1 MKFLKRLKDTFFAL
15 LPIVVI
21 VFFVHFFLYKFS
33 TDILIKFAVAVV
45 IAAVGEALLLMG
57 IDSTIMPM
65 GELMVDSVTKA
76 SRFVIFLIFAM
87 LFGTFAT
94 IAEPDVSIFSG
105 QAVALGATSSKTLLT
120 FLIGGGLGIL
130 VAFGVLCIIKRIN
143 LKYIYLAIFSI
154 IFLLCTQVPSEYI
167 ALAFDAGGATTG
179 VISAPFLLAISS
191 GISNKFTKKQGNNEV
206 FGMVGIASLG
216 PIISTLILFAFVD
229 KSAGAGAVLNNET
242 ISVYLEVLKQTSLAI
257 IPLTVVF
264 FIYDVIILKLPINQK
279 LTLIFGLVITF
290 FGLYLFLF
298 SIEFGISNMGTQI
311 GNFIET
317 LSTSAII
324 IFCVV
329 IGFVITFSEPSV
341 MVLAKQVQ
349 SATKGNISKG
359 FVMIAIAISMSL
371 AILIS
376 TLRIIYKINFFYII
390 VIGYLV
396 ALVLMFFVPSIFTGL
411 AFDSGGVASGPMT
424 SAFLL
429 PIMLEFASLSSN
441 PLAGFGLIGIVSM
454 SPIIVLQLL
463 GLVYKV
469 ELNQKDISDKRRAIK
484 VSFTADMYS
493 NILDL
498 ENEYKLM
505 CRRKADEKQ
514 KK

>member
-1 MKFLKRLKDTFFAL
+1 MKFLKRLKETFLAL
-15 LPIVVI
+15 LPILVI
-21 VFFVHFFLYKFS
+21 VFFVHFFLYEFS
-33 TDILIKFAVAVV
+33 KEVLTNFVIAIVV
-45 IAAVGEALLLMG
+45 AAVGEALLLMG

-65 GELMVDSVTKA
+65 GELMVNSVTKA

-94 IAEPDVSIFSG
+94 IAEPDVAIFSG
-105 QAVALGATSSKTLLT
+105 QAVLLGATSSKTLLT
-120 FLIGGGLGIL
+120 FMIGAGLGVL

-143 LKYIYLAIFSI
+143 LKYIYLVIFSI

-191 GISNKFTKKQGNNEV
+191 GISNKFSKKNNNNSEV

-216 PIISTLILFAFVD
+216 PIISTLLMFAFID
-229 KSAGAGAVLNNET
+229 KSAGVDAVLSNET
-242 ISVYLEVLKQTSLAI
+242 ISIYLDVLKQTSLAI
-257 IPLTVVF
+257 IPLTIVF
-264 FIYDVIILKLPINQK
+264 YVYDLIILKLPFNQK
-279 LTLIFGLVITF
+279 ISLIFGLVVTF
-290 FGLYLFLF
+290 VGLYLFLF
-298 SIEFGISNMGTQI
+298 SIEFGITNMGKQI
-311 GNFIET
+311 GNFVET
-317 LSTSAII
+317 LNNASIV

-329 IGFVITFSEPSV
+329 IGFIITFSEPSV

-359 FVMIAIAISMSL
+359 FVMVAIAISMSL

-376 TLRIIYKINFFYII
+376 AFRIIYSINFFNII
-390 VIGYLV
+390 LIGYLV
-396 ALVLMFFVPSIFTGL
+396 ALLLMFFVPSIFTGL

-429 PIMLEFASLSSN
+429 PIMLELASLSSN
-441 PLAGFGLIGIVSM
+441 PMAGFGLIGIVSM

-463 GLVYKV
+463 GMVYKF

-493 NILDL
+493 NIQNL

-505 CRRKADEKQ
+505 CRKKGNEK
-514 KK
+514 

>member
-1 MKFLKRLKDTFFAL
+1 MKFLKRLKETFLAL
-15 LPIVVI
+15 LPILVI
-21 VFFVHFFLYKFS
+21 VFFVHFFLYEFS
-33 TDILIKFAVAVV
+33 KEVLTNFVIAIVV
-45 IAAVGEALLLMG
+45 AAVGEALLLMG

-65 GELMVDSVTKA
+65 GELMVNSVTKA

-94 IAEPDVSIFSG
+94 IAEPDVAIFSS
-105 QAVALGATSSKTLLT
+105 QAVLLGATSSKTLLT
-120 FLIGGGLGIL
+120 FMIGAGLGVL

-143 LKYIYLAIFSI
+143 LKYIYLVVFSI
-154 IFLLCTQVPSEYI
+154 IFLLCTQVPNEYI

-191 GISNKFTKKQGNNEV
+191 GISNKFSKKDNKNSEV

-216 PIISTLILFAFVD
+216 PIISTLLMFAFID
-229 KSAGAGAVLNNET
+229 KSAGIESVLSNET
-242 ISVYLEVLKQTSLAI
+242 ISIYLDVLKQTSLAI
-257 IPLTVVF
+257 IPLTIVF
-264 FIYDVIILKLPINQK
+264 YVYDLIILKLPFNQK
-279 LTLIFGLVITF
+279 VSLIFGLVVTF
-290 FGLYLFLF
+290 VGLYLFLF
-298 SIEFGISNMGTQI
+298 SIEFGITNMGKQI
-311 GNFIET
+311 GNFVET
-317 LSTSAII
+317 LNNASIV

-329 IGFVITFSEPSV
+329 IGFIITFSEPSV

-349 SATKGNISKG
+349 SATKGNISKV
-359 FVMIAIAISMSL
+359 FVMIAVAISMSL

-376 TLRIIYKINFFYII
+376 AFRIIYGLNFFNII
-390 VIGYLV
+390 LIGYLV
-396 ALVLMFFVPSIFTGL
+396 ALLLMFFVPSIFTGL

-429 PIMLEFASLSSN
+429 PIMLELASLSSN
-441 PLAGFGLIGIVSM
+441 PMAGFGLIGIVSM

-463 GLVYKV
+463 GMVYKF
-469 ELNQKDISDKRRAIK
+469 ELNQKDISDKKRAIK

-493 NILDL
+493 NIQNL

-505 CRRKADEKQ
+505 CRKKGNEK
-514 KK
+514 

>member
-1 MKFLKRLKDTFFAL
+1 MKFLKRLRGTFLAL
-15 LPIVVI
+15 LPILVV
-21 VFFVHFFLYKFS
+21 VFFVHFFFYKFE
-33 TDILIKFAVAVV
+33 TELLLKFVGAIV
-45 IAAVGEALLLMG
+45 IAAIGEALLLMG

-65 GELMVDSVTKA
+65 GDLMVNSVTKA
-76 SRFVIFLIFAM
+76 SRFVVFLIFAM

-94 IAEPDVSIFSG
+94 VAEPDVAIFSN
-105 QAVALGATSSKTLLT
+105 QAVLAGATSSKTLLT
-120 FLIGGGLGIL
+120 FMIGAGLGIL

-191 GISNKFTKKQGNNEV
+191 GISNKFSKKESNNSEV

-216 PIISTLILFAFVD
+216 PIISTLLLFAFVD
-229 KSAGAGAVLNNET
+229 KSAGVDAVVNNEI
-242 ISVYLEVLKQTSLAI
+242 ISIYLDVLSQTALAI
-257 IPLTVVF
+257 VPLAVVF
-264 FIYDVIILKLPINQK
+264 FIYDIIILKLPINQK
-279 LTLIFGLVITF
+279 ISLIFGMVVTF
-290 FGLYLFLF
+290 VGLYLFLF
-298 SIEFGISNMGTQI
+298 SIEFGITNMGKQI

-317 LSTSAII
+317 LNTASVV

-329 IGFVITFSEPSV
+329 IGFIITFSEPSV

-359 FVMIAIAISMSL
+359 FVMIAVAISMSL
-371 AILIS
+371 AILVSIF
-376 TLRIIYKINFFYII
+376 RIIYNISFFNII
-390 VIGYLV
+390 LIGYLV
-396 ALVLMFFVPSIFTGL
+396 ALLLMFFVPSIFTGL

-429 PIMLEFASLSSN
+429 PIVLEFASLSSN
-441 PLAGFGLIGIVSM
+441 PMAGFGLIGIVSM

-463 GLVYKV
+463 GMVYKF
-469 ELNQKDISDKRRAIK
+469 ELNQKDISDKKRAIK

-493 NILDL
+493 NIQSL

-505 CRRKADEKQ
+505 CRKKGNEK
-514 KK
+514 

>member
-1 MKFLKRLKDTFFAL
+1 MKFLKRLKETFLAL
-15 LPIVVI
+15 LPILVI
-21 VFFVHFFLYKFS
+21 VFFVHFFLYEFS
-33 TDILIKFAVAVV
+33 KEVLTNFVIAIV

-65 GELMVDSVTKA
+65 GELMVNSVTKA

-94 IAEPDVSIFSG
+94 IAEPDVAIFSS
-105 QAVALGATSSKTLLT
+105 QAVLLGATSSKTLLT
-120 FLIGGGLGIL
+120 FMIGAGLGVL

-143 LKYIYLAIFSI
+143 LKYIYLVVFSI
-154 IFLLCTQVPSEYI
+154 IFLLCTQVPNEYI

-191 GISNKFTKKQGNNEV
+191 GISNKFSKKDNKNSEV

-216 PIISTLILFAFVD
+216 PIISTLLMFAFID
-229 KSAGAGAVLNNET
+229 KSAGIESVLSNET
-242 ISVYLEVLKQTSLAI
+242 ISIYLDVLKQTSLAI
-257 IPLTVVF
+257 IPLTIVF
-264 FIYDVIILKLPINQK
+264 YVYDLIILKLPFNQK
-279 LTLIFGLVITF
+279 VSLIFGLVVTF
-290 FGLYLFLF
+290 VGLYLFLF
-298 SIEFGISNMGTQI
+298 SIEFGITNMGKQI
-311 GNFIET
+311 GNFVET
-317 LSTSAII
+317 LNNASIV

-329 IGFVITFSEPSV
+329 IGFIITFSEPSV

-359 FVMIAIAISMSL
+359 FVMIAVAISMSL

-376 TLRIIYKINFFYII
+376 AFRIIYGLNFFNII
-390 VIGYLV
+390 LIGYLV
-396 ALVLMFFVPSIFTGL
+396 ALLLMFFVPSIFTGL

-429 PIMLEFASLSSN
+429 PIMLELASLSSN
-441 PLAGFGLIGIVSM
+441 PMAGFGLIGIVSM

-463 GLVYKV
+463 GMVYKF
-469 ELNQKDISDKRRAIK
+469 ELNQKDISDKKRAIK

-493 NILDL
+493 NIQNL

-505 CRRKADEKQ
+505 CRKKGNEK
-514 KK
+514 